1 MRLSSLR
8 LITPLAA
15 AMFTC
20 TTALAAPSQESI
32 QSFDS
37 QIMVNQDASIDVNE
51 TIKIQANQQQF
62 QHGLLREL
70 TDAHPRNYEI
80 RSITVDGVPVSYH
93 VQVKDGDLSVFIGDS
108 SKLLPPGLY
117 TYTLSYHVHNAVKFG
132 TNADMLQWNIIN
144 DQWTMPIQLASTT
157 IQLPDQAA
165 LLTTKALINNQPAT
179 NQVRVLQAT
188 GGIFNAVT
196 TKPLAAHQSFSVAL
210 SWPKGIVQVKLYSH
224 TLEADVTASR
234 VNEWELGILLAVLAY
249 YLFFWF
255 RVGRNLNDGNV
266 MPLFQPPANLSAAA
280 MRYLTKMRFD
290 EKTFNT
296 GLVSLATK
304 RYLTISGDEEHL
316 TLTQNRDASAKLAHE
331 EELLL
336 NALFAEGETLT
347 ITSDQRQ
354 RLRHAKHALRH
365 ALKAAYEQLYFK
377 SNRGYIRVGI
387 LLSLAAFMAPIAS
400 AVQQF
405 HAFMAVVSLCF
416 FTYVLYRI
424 GEGVVRNF
432 TLAHHITNARHI
444 GMAIGFCVM
453 FALTAVGAA
462 WVLSLYTNNIPL
474 VTLIILGLLFL
485 VNLLFSQLMRT
496 PTVAGREILNQIEGF
511 RIFFSSTEKT
521 RFAAL
526 APPEMTREL
535 LDKYCPYA
543 IALGE
548 QHAWGERMWQ
558 VTGHAP
564 QATYC
569 PDWLILP
576 AKMTIPMRRFAFI
589 IGAHIMHALHRAR
602 V

>member
-1 MRLSSLR
+1 MRLSSTR
-8 LITPLAA
+8 FIGTLAA
-15 AMFTC
+15 TFLTYATSF
-20 TTALAAPSQESI
+20 AATPESI

-37 QIMVNQDASIDVNE
+37 QITVNQDASIDVNE

-62 QHGLLREL
+62 QHGLLRQL
-70 TDAHPRNYEI
+70 TDGRPRDYEI

-93 VQVKDGDLSVFIGDS
+93 VQVQGGDLSIFIGDT

-117 TYTLSYHVHNAVKFG
+117 TYTLNYHVHNAVQFG
-132 TNADMLQWNIIN
+132 TNADTLHWNIVN
-144 DQWTMPIQLASTT
+144 DQWTMPIQEASAT
-157 IQLPDQAA
+157 IELPDDAT
-165 LLTTKALINNQPAT
+165 LLTKSALINNHPAAD
-179 NQVRVLQAT
+179 QVNVSQTTEGVFSAE
-188 GGIFNAVT
+188 T
-196 TKPLAAHQSFSVAL
+196 TKPLAPHNSFSVAL
-210 SWPKGIVQVKLYSH
+210 SWPKGIVQVKLFSD

-249 YLFFWF
+249 YLFFWV

-296 GLVSLATK
+296 ALVSLATK
-304 RYLTISGDEEHL
+304 RYLTISGDDKHL
-316 TLTQNRDASAKLAHE
+316 TLTHNRDASAKLAHE

-336 NALFAEGETLT
+336 NALFADGDTLT
-347 ITSDQRQ
+347 ITADQRQ

-377 SNRGYIRVGI
+377 SNRGYIRIGI
-387 LLSLAAFMAPIAS
+387 LLSLAAFVAPIAS

-416 FTYVLYRI
+416 FTYLLYRI
-424 GEGVVRNF
+424 GRGVQRNF
-432 TLAHHITNARHI
+432 TLAHHITNARHVL
-444 GMAIGFCVM
+444 MALW
-453 FALTAVGAA
+453 LTLVFFTTAIIAA
-462 WVLSLYTNNIPL
+462 YILSLYTNNIPP

-496 PTVAGREILNQIEGF
+496 PTVAGREVLNQIEGF
-511 RIFFSSTEKT
+511 RIFFNSTEKT

-543 IALGE
+543 MALGE
-548 QHAWGERMWQ
+548 QHAWGERMC
-558 VTGHAP
+558 
-564 QATYC
+564 QATGQAPNAPFC

-576 AKMTIPMRRFAFI
+576 GKMTIPMKRFAFV
-589 IGAHIMHALHRAR
+589 IGAHIMHALHQAR